1 MILKGLI
8 KLKKFFY
15 FVLFIFIFQCSVV
28 SAFGDTVIVNPD
40 NKEPLP
46 DDELSFVKNASHFAF
61 YSTDD
66 YIDIVNNELAMV
78 AVSRVK
84 DYKKCLDRLSR
95 LVDSVKDT
103 DAKYCASFA
112 ESILIERLA
121 ALEAYVNFA
130 KCYSAKDVDGCKAF
144 NSQMKYRGERA
155 AKLRQDFYE
164 VYGF

>member
-1 MILKGLI
+1 MTRQIQRVVLDDKAI
-8 KLKKFFY
+8 S
-15 FVLFIFIFQCSVV
+15 LFILQV
-28 SAFGDTVIVNPD
+28 S
-40 NKEPLP
+40 LLLH
-46 DDELSFVKNASHFAF
+46 LSLKPVL

-66 YIDIVNNELAMV
+66 YIDIVNNELAML

-103 DAKYCASFA
+103 DSKYCASFA

-121 ALEAYVNFA
+121 ALETYVNFA
-130 KCYSAKDVDGCKAF
+130 KCYSAKDVDACKTF

-155 AKLRQDFYE
+155 SKNVSKIFSK
-164 VYGF
+164 